1 MFNGS
6 KITSVLLA
14 YISKYYYLCI
24 TIITITILTAMK
36 VRQANGDAPRVNNYC
51 TAREYEVFVLIA
63 KNEMYKA
70 GDTISGEV
78 LKNKT
83 VGKAWKITE
92 CDRRDGGKV
101 SIIDTNGVQKTLVF
115 VDGGR
120 QTTGKTET
128 AKTTETETSNNN
140 NNNNNDNNNGNMATT
155 NNNNSND
162 MMQIASL
169 FANIQKEAYNNG
181 YKTAEE
187 ESADKVAKLVAEIEA
202 MKENG
207 AGTVINI
214 TINGQ
219 TRQEKP
225 EHVLNEN
232 IEDIVT
238 CLAGGENVF
247 LWGPAG
253 AGKNVIAEDAAKI
266 LGVKFFYMNTVYTK
280 YDIIGFTDA
289 NGNYVPTAFV
299 NWLKNDDGGLYL
311 ADEICTNSPEANIAY
326 NALLANGYI
335 VLQNGEVLK
344 KTDKHYFVAA
354 DNTNGLGATEEYNG
368 RYKMDDST
376 RDRFAFFE
384 VNYDAAVEKSL
395 VGEKTDILE
404 FIYDVR
410 KVCAAC
416 HFSMTLGYR
425 CIKAL
430 KEHYN
435 EDAGKMLVRYILKGR
450 EHDTDF
456 ISELKRRATGTTKYH
471 TALGNL

>member
-1 MFNGS
+1 MYNGS
-6 KITSVLLA
+6 KITSAFVA

-24 TIITITILTAMK
+24 TIITITAIVMK

-51 TAREYEVFVLIA
+51 TAREYEVFALIA
-63 KNEMYKA
+63 KNETYKA
-70 GDTISGEV
+70 GDTISGEI

-101 SIIDTNGVQKTLVF
+101 SIVDTNGVQKTLVF
-115 VDGGR
+115 TEGGR
-120 QTTGKTET
+120 QTTGMTET
-128 AKTTETETSNNN
+128 AKTTKTTETETSNNN
-140 NNNNNDNNNGNMATT
+140 NNNDNNMATT

-181 YKTAEE
+181 YKQAEE

-238 CLAGGENVF
+238 CLSGGENVF

-299 NWLKNDDGGLYL
+299 NWLKNADGGLYL
-311 ADEICTNSPEANIAY
+311 ADEICTNSPEANIVY

-335 VLQNGEVLK
+335 VLQNGEALK

-395 VGEKTDILE
+395 VGDKTDILE
-404 FIYDVR
+404 FIYDLR

-416 HFSMTLGYR
+416 HLSMILGYR

-456 ISELKRRATGTTKYH
+456 ISELKRRLSGTTKYH
-471 TALGNL
+471 EAFTNL